1 MTSKS
6 WISRVSAL
14 LIALLLTTAS
24 PMQTVEDARK
34 VSVLSLGLFGDQ
46 RVFRNEAT
54 GAAQVACGEPVNVP
68 DHVSVTTLSIPLRAP
83 PAGVEADPVERA
95 TKVET
100 LKPPATDPAGVYGGR
115 LVVANV
121 T

>member
-1 MTSKS
+1 MRIVGETFENG
-6 WISRVSAL
+6 V
-14 LIALLLTTAS
+14 LT
-24 PMQTVEDARK
+24 PP
-34 VSVLSLGLFGDQ
+34 
-46 RVFRNEAT
+46 
-54 GAAQVACGEPVNVP
+54 CGEPVNVP
-68 DHVSVTTLSIPLRAP
+68 DNVSVTTLSIPLRAP

-100 LKPPATDPAGVYGGR
+100 LKPPATNPAGVYGGR